1 MVIAICRFF
10 NRQKVSYARR
20 AAMTFDDGPSKKTH
34 VLPQNPSS
42 TMLTFQQQLRRVL
55 PVLSVARAFVIHQ
68 PALHSS
74 RSFATSLD
82 ASATT
87 KSTSSLYGGDFAG
100 LSASFSAT
108 DGSLIPVPE
117 LYVPKALLEWDA
129 SPSAWEVIVSEH
141 LNDESL
147 TRQTVQVLPDV
158 GCGIDNLETKKVEEV
173 LEILSLRITDD
184 DSIVS
189 FDVALEEGKTRTE
202 TTFALPNGDGDDHQH
217 RLRVV
222 MDVVYEDNVGF
233 AIQTPITVAM
243 ERQASKESTGGE
255 IAKGGGLQGSK
266 VSGMIGKSIRK
277 EPIFCN
283 QAPLEWQPPGVKVLN
298 LPGNIT
304 IACSPDAQ
312 QSPWMLDIVHVAT
325 NSNGEGEKQVVRRSL
340 HAPSEK
346 QE

>member
-1 MVIAICRFF
+1 
-10 NRQKVSYARR
+10 
-20 AAMTFDDGPSKKTH
+20 MTFDDGPSKNACSFTKVFH
-34 VLPQNPSS
+34 KRPSP

-68 PALHSS
+68 PSLRSS
-74 RSFATSLD
+74 IRSFATSLD
-82 ASATT
+82 ASTTT
-87 KSTSSLYGGDFAG
+87 KSTSLYGGDFAG

-129 SPSAWEVIVSEH
+129 SPSAWEVIVSEN

-202 TTFALPNGDGDDHQH
+202 TTFALPNGDGDENQH

-222 MDVVYEDNVGF
+222 MDVVYEEDVGF
-233 AIQTPITVAM
+233 SIQTPITIAM
-243 ERQASKESTGGE
+243 ERQASKESTGGK

-304 IACSPDAQ
+304 IAYSPDIQ